1 MREGFTVLS
10 KIDSINVCGNEMIE
24 IVRNHRDEYM
34 RLVQNIEKEC
44 VQMETG
50 DKNRDLIQTA
60 KYYRVGC
67 SSSEHNSI
75 EKQRDEIIR
84 SAKEKGYSIVG
95 TSHDMGRNALFGYKR
110 QDDGTLVVDEK
121 EASIVRW
128 IYKMIAE
135 YSDNPPDFLIKEV
148 IAGYEDE
155 DMEIIPEEAKEK
167 VSLYMIQRYIAAEIN
182 IRMRQYEDMQG
193 EPEQI
198 QHFLDVQLDETL
210 LVAVEDEYRLCREFS
225 YGISPLSTNKFRIP
239 VGKLVQYSKADSEF
253 KVVGGEPIISEEL
266 YESVA
271 AKLKEYQEN
280 VPEED
285 SDISLD

>member
-1 MREGFTVLS
+1 
-10 KIDSINVCGNEMIE
+10 MIE
-24 IVRNHRDEYM
+24 IVWDHMDEYT

-50 DKNRDLIQTA
+50 DKDRDLIQTA
-60 KYYRVGC
+60 EYYRVDC
-67 SSSEHNSI
+67 SGSEHDSI

-84 SAKEKGYSIVG
+84 SANEKGYRIVG
-95 TSHDMGRNALFGYKR
+95 TSQDMGRNALFGYKR
-110 QDDGTLVVDEK
+110 QDDGALVVDEK

-148 IAGYEDE
+148 IARYEDE
-155 DMEIIPEEAKEK
+155 DMEITPEEAKEK
-167 VSLYMIQRYIAAEIN
+167 ISLYMIQRYIAAELN
-182 IRMRQYEDMQG
+182 IRMHQYEDMQG
-193 EPEQI
+193 EPEQII

-210 LVAVEDEYRLCREFS
+210 LAAVEDEYRLCREFS
-225 YGISPLSTNKFRIP
+225 YGISPLSANEFRIP

-280 VPEED
+280 VPEEN